1 MQILIQ
7 ILKLITLNNVLT
19 NSWVTV
25 SIESVLLW
33 PERRHGDVCAAP
45 LVNGIVI
52 ALLIPVSCAGAL
64 SWWKWRTRPRFNGW
78 PATTLVIAAHYDSI
92 YSSLIWTPGL
102 DQRAPDG
109 CIPILTCQPTPSA
122 TDHQYISILQRVTPA
137 LISPDIWPP
146 TAPT

>member
-92 YSSLIWTPGL
+92 PHWSELQAWINEHRVGVSQFWHANQLH
-102 DQRAPDG
+102 QR
-109 CIPILTCQPTPSA
+109 LT
-122 TDHQYISILQRVTPA
+122 ISILQRVTPA
-137 LISPDIWPP
+137 LISPDIWLP